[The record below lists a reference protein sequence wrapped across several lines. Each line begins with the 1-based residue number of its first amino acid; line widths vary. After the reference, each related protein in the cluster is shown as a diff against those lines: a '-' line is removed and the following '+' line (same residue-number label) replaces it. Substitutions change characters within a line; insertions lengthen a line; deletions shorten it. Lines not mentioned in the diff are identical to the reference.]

1 MNSYFLDSSD
11 SIIALEGHAP
21 AAAQWIIVCGQRLH
35 DESSEA
41 REKWATWEADLD
53 WIAEQSEL
61 YDTTKSLCQQ
71 ALAEMRRI
79 SA

>member
-1 MNSYFLDSSD
+1 V
-11 SIIALEGHAP
+11 P
-21 AAAQWIIVCGQRLH
+21 AAAQWILVCGQQLH

-41 REKWATWEADLD
+41 REKWVEWRGNLV
-53 WIAEQSEL
+53 WIVGQAELNAEV
-61 YDTTKSLCQQ
+61 KSLCQQ